1 MDTKKYYGWANYAT
15 WRVNLEFFDGQEWQ
29 DTFGH
34 YKTEDSLYSETPA
47 YHISL
52 ELREMV
58 EEFVDSECTNTWLRG
73 WLYSFLD
80 DVNFYEIAKHIY
92 EELES
97 DEIDEVCG

>member
-1 MDTKKYYGWANYAT
+1 MDTRKYNGWANYAT

-34 YKTEDSLYSETPA
+34 YKSADEEEGTPI
-47 YHISL
+47 YNISL

-58 EEFVDSECTNTWLRG
+58 DEFIDSECKNVWLLG
-73 WLYSFLD
+73 WLYSFVD